1 MEQWKKF
8 VPFNNKEIRIVYN
21 TTKNLNGNLCNQIK
35 LTLKKQKK
43 TMLLT
48 RSLST
53 SRAKQY
59 KRNTR
64 NIGKHLAIEEEINL
78 KQKKHEGPH
87 LYHTLGR

>member
-8 VPFNNKEIRIVYN
+8 VPFNNKEIRIVYD
-21 TTKNLNGNLCNQIK
+21 TTRNLNGNLCNQIK
-35 LTLKKQKK
+35 QQKK

-53 SRAKQY
+53 TRAKQY

-64 NIGKHLAIEEEINL
+64 DIGKHLAIEEEINF

-87 LYHTLGR
+87 FYHTLGR